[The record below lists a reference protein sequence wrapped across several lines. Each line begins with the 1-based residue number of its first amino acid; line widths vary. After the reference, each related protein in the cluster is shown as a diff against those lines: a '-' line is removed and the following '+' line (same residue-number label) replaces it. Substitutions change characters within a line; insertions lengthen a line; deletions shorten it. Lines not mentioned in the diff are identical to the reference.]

1 MHSIHKGGLQMNR
14 NPLIPFFLIMV
25 LGIGLMFAFSF
36 IGLNNQEELAK
47 GEDAG
52 ETTEDVAS
60 ATPEEIYQKSCLS
73 CHGQNYEGG
82 VGPALTG
89 IGDRLSS
96 DDIKSVLQN
105 GRGAMPGGLVP
116 DEKLDEMAQ
125 WVSELK

>member
-1 MHSIHKGGLQMNR
+1 MNR

-36 IGLNNQEELAK
+36 IGLNNAEELAK
-47 GEDAG
+47 GEEGGADAQQ
-52 ETTEDVAS
+52 DVAS
-60 ATPEEIYQKSCLS
+60 ATPEEIYQKSCVS

-89 IGDRLSS
+89 IGDRLSQ

-105 GRGAMPGGLVP
+105 GQGAMPGGLVP
-116 DEKLDEMAQ
+116 DEKLDEMTQ
-125 WVSELK
+125 WLSELK